1 METVRGQVK
10 GEYVSDQIKQKILLR
25 CLFNFSRYRTVLGHG
40 SGVNVSLQ
48 LWGIC
53 KIAAHEHL
61 ACSVFESPW
70 FRGKLAS
77 EFDTGTPQLLTHYR
91 VYCSKLISCS
101 KISRFRRLQTRMHIS
116 FRNMNISS
124 YTSHCS
130 LWQALRSQHKASFML
145 DLKLP
150 QKVFRL
156 AVQLK
161 LIQFGTTGTVVLWIF
176 LSPVCLIL
184 QNREAG
190 EQHPVRQSGRGG
202 EQQPEGWCSLGPV
215 FPVRGQ
221 TSRCH
226 QSSPGTEARH
236 ISFQRFLL
244 IRCCG
249 GLGYSSSMKGV
260 LVFRFLNLIGG
271 NQISKRNKII

>member
-1 METVRGQVK
+1 M
-10 GEYVSDQIKQKILLR
+10 
-25 CLFNFSRYRTVLGHG
+25 LGHS

-77 EFDTGTPQLLTHYR
+77 EFDTSTPQLLTHYR

-101 KISRFRRLQTRMHIS
+101 KISRFRRSPTRMHIS
-116 FRNMNISS
+116 LEIVKADWS
-124 YTSHCS
+124 YFIYHTCHLPVTTVWAAIATQSQFHS
-130 LWQALRSQHKASFML
+130 RSKTLTQGVPFGGLVKTDLVWYRYGCFM
-145 DLKLP
+145 DI
-150 QKVFRL
+150 FF
-156 AVQLK
+156 
-161 LIQFGTTGTVVLWIF
+161 ITG
-176 LSPVCLIL
+176 LSYLT
-184 QNREAG
+184 
-190 EQHPVRQSGRGG
+190 EQRGWRTAPCRQSGRGG
-202 EQQPEGWCSLGPV
+202 EQQPAEGWFSLGPV

-236 ISFQRFLL
+236 ISF
-244 IRCCG
+244 
-249 GLGYSSSMKGV
+249 
-260 LVFRFLNLIGG
+260 
-271 NQISKRNKII
+271 